1 MKCVICG
8 GELKVLRA
16 TTTLE
21 ENGWLCQCQGICH
34 VLQVISDEDLED
46 SNEREPA

>member
-1 MKCVICG
+1 MKCVICS

-21 ENGWLCQCQGICH
+21 VNGWLCQCQGSCGI
-34 VLQVISDEDLED
+34 LQVISDDELEK
-46 SNEREPA
+46 SEMEPE